1 MYKIISF
8 FIDTL
13 FARFYVRFGI
23 VFTRGKYLHDHIIL
37 LRGEVWV
44 NENTNVVYPP
54 PLFSEVPV
62 LSSYYYRCVVF
73 VHQSK

>member
-8 FIDTL
+8 FINTL
-13 FARFYVRFGI
+13 FARFYVRVGI
-23 VFTRGKYLHDHIIL
+23 LFKRGTYLHDHIIL

-44 NENTNVVYPP
+44 NEITNVVHPP
-54 PLFSEVPV
+54 PLCIEVPV
-62 LSSYYYRCVVF
+62 LSFYYYRCVVF